1 MSNHTPG
8 PWRQDGEVVREQ
20 DTNDVIAEPGNNFG
34 CINPSQVLRAN
45 AALIAAAP
53 ETRAKLDEL
62 LETAEGVVDDLRHYV
77 STHGPGPDKRL
88 DAFRAAI
95 AKARGVQS

>member
-1 MSNHTPG
+1 MSSHTPG
-8 PWRQDGEVVREQ
+8 PWRLDGEVVREQ

-53 ETRAKLDEL
+53 DQNEA
-62 LETAEGVVDDLRHYV
+62 LEAIVQLCSDMNPANAYADL
-77 STHGPGPDKRL
+77 GKCQDI
-88 DAFRAAI
+88 ARAAI
-95 AKARGVQS
+95 AKARGNKHG